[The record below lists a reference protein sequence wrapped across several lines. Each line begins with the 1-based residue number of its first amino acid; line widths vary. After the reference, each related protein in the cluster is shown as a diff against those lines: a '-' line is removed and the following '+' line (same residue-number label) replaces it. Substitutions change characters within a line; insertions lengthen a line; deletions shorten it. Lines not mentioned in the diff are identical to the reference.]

1 MALIQMLF
9 YSPAG
14 WEMLPCLSKQ
24 VLGMDCP
31 GCGLQRAAVLLIN
44 GRVWE
49 SFLMYP
55 GLLPMLA
62 LFGFIALDRFLQL
75 RHGTRITT
83 LLAVLTVSAILL
95 NFLLKIIF

>member
-1 MALIQMLF
+1 MLANT
-9 YSPAG
+9 PGG

-31 GCGLQRAAVLLIN
+31 GCGLQRSAVLLIN
-44 GRVWE
+44 GRIWE

-62 LFGFIALDRFLQL
+62 LFGFLILDRFLQL
-75 RHGTRITT
+75 RQGTRITT
-83 LLAVLTVSAILL
+83 VLAVVTVTAILL